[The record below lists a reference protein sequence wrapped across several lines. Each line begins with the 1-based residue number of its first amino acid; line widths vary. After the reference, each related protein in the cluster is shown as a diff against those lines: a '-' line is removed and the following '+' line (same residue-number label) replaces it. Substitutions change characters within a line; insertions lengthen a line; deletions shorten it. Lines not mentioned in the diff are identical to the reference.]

1 MSEQKYFYIEN
12 GNQVGPVSTEELLS
26 KIGPSTEI
34 WCPGMDN
41 WAPANTVPEISAL
54 LGGGV
59 AAPAPSVPDP
69 AATSYTGG
77 TGGDY
82 NSGNSQNYGNS
93 GYANNPSYGNQ
104 QQPNFGNQQQPY
116 GNQQQPY
123 GNQQPNFGN
132 QQGMP
137 TGNKPDNY
145 LVWAILSTLFC
156 CWPVGI
162 VSIVNAAKVDAEW
175 NKGNYAEAQKC
186 SDNAKKFATI
196 SAIVGAIFIVI
207 YIVLVFAGAVSG
219 M

>member
-12 GNQVGPVSTEELLS
+12 GNQVGPVSTEELLG

-59 AAPAPSVPDP
+59 AAPAPSIPDP

-77 TGGDY
+77 NSGDY

-93 GYANNPSYGNQ
+93 DYANNPSYGNQ
-104 QQPNFGNQQQPY
+104 
-116 GNQQQPY
+116 
-123 GNQQPNFGN
+123 QQPNFGN

-196 SAIVGAIFIVI
+196 SAIVGAIFIVL